1 MPLYNFC
8 AGRGCGGIDNWRDN
22 SEVSYVDPSDQFQ
35 YSGDNPY
42 TGALL
47 DYLNNRYDGWFPG
60 TNPAYAL
67 NGPLPIPDGKNNGKS
82 NSGAAERYRDVK
94 LLYEKDY
101 LTSFNL
107 ITGILISLFIISKKT

>member
-8 AGRGCGGIDNWRDN
+8 AGRGCGGIDAWQEN
-22 SEVSYVDPSDQFQ
+22 SDSSYVSPSDQSQ
-35 YSGDNPY
+35 YSGENDY
-42 TGALL
+42 SGALRDFL
-47 DYLNNRYDGWFPG
+47 DDDFDGWFPG
-60 TNPAYAL
+60 TNPEYAL
-67 NGPLPIPDGKNNGKS
+67 NGSLPRDGKNNGKS